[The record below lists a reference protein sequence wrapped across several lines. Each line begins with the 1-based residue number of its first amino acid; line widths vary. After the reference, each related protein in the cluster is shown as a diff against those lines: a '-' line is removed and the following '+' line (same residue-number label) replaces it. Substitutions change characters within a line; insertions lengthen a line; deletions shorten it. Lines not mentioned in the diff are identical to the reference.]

1 MRKPTDIEKYQG
13 NYSENGLLAKLSRV
27 TRWAGQKVVYAVLL
41 LYYVLQ
47 NPNVSTKDK
56 SKIWGALGYFILPTD
71 LVLDFIPMVG
81 YTDDLAALLIALHAV
96 ATNITPEIKAQAIAK
111 LAVWNGYE
119 ISRTSVVINSTVSRE

>member
-13 NYSENGLLAKLSRV
+13 NYSEKGLLAKLSRV

-71 LVLDFIPMVG
+71 LVLDLIPMVG

-96 ATNITPEIKAQAIAK
+96 ATNIHNTDFWFHFQNVPFCLGNARF
-111 LAVWNGYE
+111 
-119 ISRTSVVINSTVSRE
+119 RTSGSSLTKILYP

>member
-1 MRKPTDIEKYQG
+1 MRKPTDIEKYQD
-13 NYSENGLLAKLSRV
+13 NYSEKGLLAKLSRV

-71 LVLDFIPMVG
+71 LVLDLIPMVG

-111 LAVWNGYE
+111 LAVWFKDVDTKEIDKE
-119 ISRTSVVINSTVSRE
+119 ISNK